1 MLEWFESLHAKPA
14 SANRSLPVLSV
25 ILCQAEVYGY
35 RPEDSNPCK
44 DIERYRRR
52 ARERFLSPDEI
63 RRVVEVLN
71 RHDETRPAQAAVIRL
86 LLLTGYRKGELLT
99 LKWRDYREGK
109 LFLRDGKNGP
119 RTVWLSSAA
128 REVLDQLPRES
139 AWVFPSRRGS
149 SDHLSGITRFWRD
162 VRMEADLR
170 DVRLDDL
177 RHRFASQAAM
187 RGIPLPVVARLLGHA
202 QVQMTLRY
210 AHVSDR
216 DVEAAAER
224 VGGAMAG
231 IMNGSSARPELGP

>member
-1 MLEWFESLHAKPA
+1 MVRVPSCEASVGEPISAGAVGHPA
-14 SANRSLPVLSV
+14 AG
-25 ILCQAEVYGY
+25 EVYGY

-44 DIERYRRR
+44 DIKRYRRR

-71 RHDETRPAQAAVIRL
+71 RYDETRPLQAAVIRL
-86 LLLTGYRKGELLT
+86 LLLTGCRKSELLT

-109 LFLRDGKNGP
+109 LFLRDSKNGP

-128 REVLDQLPRES
+128 REVLDRLPRKN
-139 AWVFPSRRGS
+139 AWVFPSYWGNL
-149 SDHLSGITRFWRD
+149 DHLSDITDFWGD
-162 VRMEADLR
+162 VRTEAGLR
-170 DVRLDDL
+170 EVRPHDL
-177 RHRFASQAAM
+177 RHTFASQAAM
-187 RGIPLPVVARLLGHA
+187 QGIPLPVVARLLGHA

-224 VGGAMAG
+224 IGGVMAG
-231 IMNGSSARPELGP
+231 IINSSPVRPETTP